1 MYHTGEGIE
10 QNYNRASELYKKA
23 ADLGNP
29 NAMNNLGCMCYDGR
43 GVEQNE
49 KKAHELYIKAICLN
63 NITAMNNMINEK
75 NISIDNENKIL
86 NINIKHN
93 DLYKLQ
99 SKIID
104 NRLNSANNIEKDI
117 EYISILM
124 NICTTYDK
132 IKIKNNIYE
141 NKKIKKPLKIIIHHK
156 LLEIMQKE
164 ESMQLIP
171 NDILRLITLFYI

>member
-1 MYHTGEGIE
+1 MYNTT
-10 QNYNRASELYKKA
+10 
-23 ADLGNP
+23 
-29 NAMNNLGCMCYDGR
+29 
-43 GVEQNE
+43 
-49 KKAHELYIKAICLN
+49 AIN
-63 NITAMNNMINEK
+63 SMINDK

-86 NINIKHN
+86 NINVKYN

-104 NRLNSANNIEKDI
+104 NRLNSANNIKKDI
-117 EYISILM
+117 EYISTLM
-124 NICTTYDK
+124 NICITYDK

-164 ESMQLIP
+164 KSMQLIP